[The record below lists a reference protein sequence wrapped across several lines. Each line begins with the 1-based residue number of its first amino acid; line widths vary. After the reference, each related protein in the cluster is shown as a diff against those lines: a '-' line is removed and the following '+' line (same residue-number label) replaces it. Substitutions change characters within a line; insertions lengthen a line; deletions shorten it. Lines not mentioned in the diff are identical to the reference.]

1 MPRNPNKSE
10 QCTLMNSAL
19 KKCIVK
25 TTSVVVL
32 GDEFIFGNTQ
42 FTENEIFIYL
52 KEYGTLLSETVEPR
66 PHNLGYLYVE

>member
-1 MPRNPNKSE
+1 MPRNPNE
-10 QCTLMNSAL
+10 IVQCTLMNSAL

-52 KEYGTLLSETVEPR
+52 KEYGSVLSETTESR
-66 PHNLGYLYVE
+66 PHN